1 MRACANAC
9 NVVLVPGGQTDQD
22 YRMTVNYQLLNARLK
37 RDAFPLPDVRGIL
50 DRVASFPWYSQL
62 DLKAGFH
69 AIPVSA
75 CSEPLLA
82 FCTPD
87 GHWTWTRMPIGL
99 ATAPNHFQAAMNSI
113 LDGVLLKWCVV
124 YLDDVTVFANSW
136 EECWQWTQDI
146 IQILGNAGITLSA
159 RKCIFC
165 T

>member
-1 MRACANAC
+1 MARAWLHGYCGQLATLGWIKRVRACPNAC

-22 YRMTVNYQLLNARLK
+22 FCMMVNYQLLNARLK

-50 DRVASFPWYSQL
+50 DPVASFPWYSQL

-75 CSEPLLA
+75 RSEPLLA

-113 LDGVLLKWCVV
+113 LDGVLFKWCVV

-136 EECWQWTQDI
+136 EELWQ
-146 IQILGNAGITLSA
+146 
-159 RKCIFC
+159 
-165 T
+165 